1 MTMSFERPA
10 IVRPPSE
17 ARSLFLPL
25 TAGCSNNT
33 CTFCGSYGSRL
44 QIRDIEDVRSE
55 IDAVA
60 LFLRHGLTVPGIP
73 RIVYAVA
80 QEWDG
85 KGVFLQDSDALVYPY
100 SHLRDVLTHMQD
112 KLPFIER
119 VAAYSTAS
127 DILRRSPEEL
137 EALRKLKLG
146 ILYIGMESGDD
157 DVLRHVDKGVDSAQ
171 IIEAT
176 RRASAAGILTS
187 ITVILGLGG
196 VEGSEKHSLATARV
210 LSDMDPDYVGALTL
224 TLVPGTPLHREWQE
238 GSFEPI
244 SPFGSLEELILIIQ
258 NSSFTNCF
266 FSSMHASNYLAIRG
280 TLPHDKQQML
290 AQLRRI
296 VEHGDSRTLRP
307 DFLRG
312 L

>member
-1 MTMSFERPA
+1 MPMSFERPA

-25 TAGCSNNT
+25 TAGCSNST

-44 QIRDIEDVRSE
+44 QIRNIEEVRSE

-60 LFLRHGLTVPGIP
+60 LFLRHGLTVPGMP
-73 RIVYAVA
+73 RIVYAIA

-85 KGVFLQDSDALVYPY
+85 KKVFLQDSDALVYPY
-100 SHLRDVLTHMQD
+100 SHLRDVLIYMQD
-112 KLPFIER
+112 KLPFVER
-119 VAAYSTAS
+119 IASYATAS

-137 EALRKLKLG
+137 EALKELKLG

-157 DVLRHVDKGVDSAQ
+157 DVLLHVDKGVNSAQ

-176 RRASAAGILTS
+176 RRARKAGILTS

-210 LSDMDPDYVGALTL
+210 LSDADPDFVGALTL
-224 TLVPGTPLHREWQE
+224 TLVPGTPLYREWQE

-244 SPFGSLEELILIIQ
+244 SPFRSLEELILIIQ
-258 NSSFTNCF
+258 NSSFTDCF
-266 FSSMHASNYLAIRG
+266 FSSMHASNYLAVRG
-280 TLPHDKQQML
+280 TLPNDKQMML
-290 AQLRRI
+290 TQLRGI
-296 VEHGDSRTLRP
+296 VEHGDPRSLRP

>member
-1 MTMSFERPA
+1 MSFERPA

-25 TAGCSNNT
+25 TAGCSNST

-44 QIRDIEDVRSE
+44 QIRDIEEVRSE

-60 LFLRHGLTVPGIP
+60 LFLRHGLTVPGTP

-112 KLPFIER
+112 KLPFVER
-119 VAAYSTAS
+119 VAAYATAS

-137 EALRKLKLG
+137 EALRELKLG

-176 RRASAAGILTS
+176 RRAGAAGILTS

-196 VEGSEKHSLATARV
+196 VEGSEKHSLATARA
-210 LSDMDPDYVGALTL
+210 LSDMDPDFVGALTL
-224 TLVPGTPLHREWQE
+224 TLVPGTPLYREWQE

-244 SPFGSLEELILIIQ
+244 SPFRSLEELILIIQ
-258 NSSFTNCF
+258 NSSFTDCF
-266 FSSMHASNYLAIRG
+266 FSSMHASNYLAVRG

-296 VEHGDSRTLRP
+296 VEHGDPRSLRP

>member
-1 MTMSFERPA
+1 MSFERPA

-17 ARSLFLPL
+17 ASSLFLPL

-60 LFLRHGLTVPGIP
+60 LFLRHRLTVPGIP

-85 KGVFLQDSDALVYPY
+85 KRVFLQDSDALVYPY

-112 KLPFIER
+112 KLPFVER

-137 EALRKLKLG
+137 EALRELKLG

-176 RRASAAGILTS
+176 HRARAAGILTS

-196 VEGSEKHSLATARV
+196 IEGSEKHSLATARV
-210 LSDMDPDYVGALTL
+210 LSDMDPDFVGALTL
-224 TLVPGTPLHREWQE
+224 TLVPGTPLYREWQE

-244 SPFGSLEELILIIQ
+244 SPFSSLEELILIIQ
-258 NSSFTNCF
+258 NSSFTDCF
-266 FSSMHASNYLAIRG
+266 FSSMHASNYLAVRG

>member
-17 ARSLFLPL
+17 ANSLFLPL
-25 TAGCSNNT
+25 TAGCSNST

-44 QIRDIEDVRSE
+44 QIRDIEEVRSE

-73 RIVYAVA
+73 RIVYAIA

-112 KLPFIER
+112 KLPFVER
-119 VAAYSTAS
+119 VAAYATAS

-137 EALRKLKLG
+137 EALRELKLG

-176 RRASAAGILTS
+176 HRARAAGILTS

-210 LSDMDPDYVGALTL
+210 LSDMDPDFVGALTL
-224 TLVPGTPLHREWQE
+224 TLVPGTPLYREWQE

-244 SPFGSLEELILIIQ
+244 SPFRSLEELILIIQ
-258 NSSFTNCF
+258 NSSFTDCF
-266 FSSMHASNYLAIRG
+266 FSSMHASNYLAVRG
-280 TLPHDKQQML
+280 TLPHDRQMML
-290 AQLRRI
+290 SQLRRI
-296 VEHGDSRTLRP
+296 VEHGDPRSLRP

>member
-17 ARSLFLPL
+17 ASSLFLPL
-25 TAGCSNNT
+25 TAGCSNST

-60 LFLRHGLTVPGIP
+60 LFLRHGLTVPEIP

-80 QEWDG
+80 REWDG

-112 KLPFIER
+112 KLPFVER
-119 VAAYSTAS
+119 VAAYATAS

-137 EALRKLKLG
+137 EALRELKLG

-176 RRASAAGILTS
+176 RRARAAGILTS

-196 VEGSEKHSLATARV
+196 VEGSEEHSLATARV
-210 LSDMDPDYVGALTL
+210 LSDMDPDFVGALTL
-224 TLVPGTPLHREWQE
+224 TLVPGTPLYREWQE

-244 SPFGSLEELILIIQ
+244 SPFRSLEELILIIQ
-258 NSSFTNCF
+258 NSSFTDCF
-266 FSSMHASNYLAIRG
+266 FSSMHASNYMAVRG
-280 TLPHDKQQML
+280 TLPHDRQMML

-296 VEHGDSRTLRP
+296 VEHGDPRSLRP

>member
-1 MTMSFERPA
+1 MTMTFERPS

-17 ARSLFLPL
+17 ASSLFLPL

-33 CTFCGSYGSRL
+33 CTFCGNYGSRL

-73 RIVYAVA
+73 RIVYSIA

-85 KGVFLQDSDALVYPY
+85 KRVFLQDSDALVYPY

-112 KLPFIER
+112 KLPFVER

-127 DILRRSPEEL
+127 DILRRSPDEL
-137 EALRKLKLG
+137 EALRELKLG

-176 RRASAAGILTS
+176 RRARAAGILTS

-210 LSDMDPDYVGALTL
+210 LSDMDPDFVGALTL
-224 TLVPGTPLHREWQE
+224 TLVPGTPLYREWQE

-244 SPFGSLEELILIIQ
+244 SPFSSLEELILIIQ
-258 NSSFTNCF
+258 NSSFTDCF
-266 FSSMHASNYLAIRG
+266 FSSMHASNYLAVRG